1 MNLKIARWILTLPLV
16 FASHSSF
23 AQLRLI
29 VHKDNSVSSATIE
42 EVSKVYLGKARNLP
56 GGDTLLVLDV
66 DPSSASRSGY
76 LEKVVQKK
84 ETELKQYWS
93 RIVFTGKGV
102 PPKLVGNDEAVV
114 KMVSDNKNAIGI
126 VNLPVGPEVKIVLE
140 LN

>member
-1 MNLKIARWILTLPLV
+1 MWTLPV
-16 FASHSSF
+16 PP
-23 AQLRLI
+23 
-29 VHKDNSVSSATIE
+29 
-42 EVSKVYLGKARNLP
+42 AR
-56 GGDTLLVLDV
+56 DTWKKW
-66 DPSSASRSGY
+66 Y
-76 LEKVVQKK
+76 KKK